1 MQQNNS
7 ILFVDMDNTLLATDV
22 LWESIFLLCRHKPL
36 LVLMLPLWALKG
48 KVYFKQ
54 QVHNHVAP
62 NPSALPV
69 HTSVLEY
76 LHKEKE
82 NGRTIVLATAT
93 LRKVAQP
100 IANHFGI
107 FDDVIATTDGANLGG
122 AAKLEVMRTMAG
134 NRPFAYIGDRSV
146 DIPIWQG
153 SNGALV
159 VNPTTTLRKKANVEF
174 THVFTEPKATLTT
187 YLKAIRV
194 HQWVKNLLLF
204 VPLFMAHKAGNVQ
217 LLMQCFLGFVTFSLC
232 ASAVYVLNDLLDLE
246 ADREHPRKR
255 KRPFA
260 SGMIPVQ
267 YGVVLVPLLLT
278 LAFGISLWV
287 LPLQFTAALLLY
299 MIFTSAYSFYLKS
312 KLIIDVLMLAGLYA
326 FRLLAGGVV
335 VDVFVSR
342 WMLAFS
348 MFMFLSLA
356 FIKRYTELQAV
367 SEQNKETAKGR
378 GYTVSDNEMI
388 RSIGP
393 ASGYMAVLVLALYI
407 NSTDVVQLYKSP
419 SRLWLIEPMLLYW
432 ITRVWFLAHRGDV
445 HDDPIIFALKDKRS
459 YIVFAICAVVVVLA
473 TM

>member
-1 MQQNNS
+1 
-7 ILFVDMDNTLLATDV
+7 
-22 LWESIFLLCRHKPL
+22 
-36 LVLMLPLWALKG
+36 
-48 KVYFKQ
+48 
-54 QVHNHVAP
+54 
-62 NPSALPV
+62 
-69 HTSVLEY
+69 
-76 LHKEKE
+76 
-82 NGRTIVLATAT
+82 
-93 LRKVAQP
+93 
-100 IANHFGI
+100 
-107 FDDVIATTDGANLGG
+107 
-122 AAKLEVMRTMAG
+122 
-134 NRPFAYIGDRSV
+134 
-146 DIPIWQG
+146 
-153 SNGALV
+153 
-159 VNPTTTLRKKANVEF
+159 
-174 THVFTEPKATLTT
+174 
-187 YLKAIRV
+187 
-194 HQWVKNLLLF
+194 
-204 VPLFMAHKAGNVQ
+204 
-217 LLMQCFLGFVTFSLC
+217 
-232 ASAVYVLNDLLDLE
+232 
-246 ADREHPRKR
+246 DREHPRKR

-367 SEQNKETAKGR
+367 LEQNKETAKGR

-432 ITRVWFLAHRGDV
+432 ITRIWFLAHRGDV